1 MPRFFLPVS
10 ENDSFITVT
19 GDNARHIGRSL
30 RMKIGEEL
38 TVTCQGVD
46 YSCAISAMSE
56 DTVTLQIISAERC
69 QAEPNVHLTLYQALP
84 KADKFEFIIQK
95 AVELGASKIVPVLT
109 RRCVSRP
116 SEKDFSR
123 KLVRLEKIAHEASK
137 QSGRGI
143 IPEISPVISFN
154 DAIKQMQNDDCAVML
169 YENGGIH
176 FSETGME
183 NAKNISILV
192 GSEGGFDED
201 EAETAKSAGIIPV
214 WLGKRI
220 LRCETAPIT
229 AISIAMFL
237 TKNI

>member
-10 ENDSFITVT
+10 ESDSTIHVT
-19 GDNARHIGRSL
+19 GDNARHISRSL

-46 YSCAISAMSE
+46 YTCAISQITE
-56 DTVTLQIISAERC
+56 DTVILEILSAERC
-69 QAEPNVHLTLYQALP
+69 QSEPSVNLTLYQAVP
-84 KADKFEFIIQK
+84 KSDKLEFIIQK
-95 AVELGASKIVPVLT
+95 AVELGASKIVPVMT
-109 RRCVSRP
+109 RRCISRP

-123 KLVRLEKIAHEASK
+123 KLARLEKISLEASK

-143 IPEISPVISFN
+143 IPKVSPIISFEEAVRKMK
-154 DAIKQMQNDDCAVML
+154 DDDCAVML
-169 YENGGIH
+169 YENGGVR
-176 FSETGME
+176 FEETGIQS
-183 NAKNISILV
+183 AKKISVLV
-192 GSEGGFDED
+192 GSEGGFDEQ
-201 EAETAKSAGIIPV
+201 EAEFAKSEGIIPV

-237 TKNI
+237 TKNL

>member
-10 ENDSFITVT
+10 ETDSFITVT

-38 TVTCQGVD
+38 TVTCKGVD
-46 YSCAISAMSE
+46 YLCSIYSMTE
-56 DTVTLQIISAERC
+56 DTVTLSIISAERC
-69 QAEPNVHLTLYQALP
+69 QAEPDVNITLYQALP
-84 KADKFEFIIQK
+84 KSDKLEFIIQK
-95 AVELGASKIVPVLT
+95 SVELGVSSIVPVLT

-123 KLVRLEKIAHEASK
+123 KLIRLEKIAHEASK

-143 IPEISPVISFN
+143 IPNISHMMTFK
-154 DAIKQMQNDDCAVML
+154 DAVNIMRNDDCAVIL
-169 YENGGIH
+169 YENGGVH
-176 FSETGME
+176 FSETGIE
-183 NAKNISILV
+183 KAKNISIMV
-192 GSEGGFDED
+192 GSEGGFDEE
-201 EAETAKSAGIIPV
+201 EAEYAKSMGIIPV

-229 AISIAMFL
+229 ALSIAMFL

>member
-10 ENDSFITVT
+10 ETDSFITVT

-38 TVTCQGVD
+38 TVTCKGVD
-46 YSCAISAMSE
+46 YLCSIYAMTE
-56 DTVTLQIISAERC
+56 DTVTLSIISAERC
-69 QAEPNVHLTLYQALP
+69 QAEPNVNITLYQALP
-84 KADKFEFIIQK
+84 KSDKLEFIIQK
-95 AVELGASKIVPVLT
+95 SVELGVSSIVPVLT

-143 IPEISPVISFN
+143 IPNISQMMTFK
-154 DAIKQMQNDDCAVML
+154 DAVNNMRNDDCAVIL
-169 YENGGIH
+169 YENGGVH
-176 FSETGME
+176 FSETGIE
-183 NAKNISILV
+183 KAKNISIMV
-192 GSEGGFDED
+192 GSEGGFDEE
-201 EAETAKSAGIIPV
+201 EAEYAKSMGIIPV

-229 AISIAMFL
+229 ALSIAMFL

>member
-10 ENDSFITVT
+10 ESDSFITVT

-38 TVTCQGVD
+38 TVTCKGVD
-46 YSCAISAMSE
+46 YLCSIYAMTE
-56 DTVTLQIISAERC
+56 DTVTLSIISAERC
-69 QAEPNVHLTLYQALP
+69 QAEPNVNITLYQALP
-84 KADKFEFIIQK
+84 KSDKLEFIIQK
-95 AVELGASKIVPVLT
+95 SVELGVSSIVPVLT

-143 IPEISPVISFN
+143 IPNISQMMTFK
-154 DAIKQMQNDDCAVML
+154 DAVNNMRNDDCAVIL
-169 YENGGIH
+169 YENGGVH
-176 FSETGME
+176 FSETGIE
-183 NAKNISILV
+183 KAKNISIMV
-192 GSEGGFDED
+192 GSEGGFDEE
-201 EAETAKSAGIIPV
+201 EAEYAKSMGIIPV

-229 AISIAMFL
+229 ALSIAMFL